1 VGNTPASQPKPQ
13 PTGPEKAPR
22 PPSAQQSPWGHPGQA
37 NQGQPGQQSPW
48 GHPGQANQGQPASY
62 GTAPGSWPPGS
73 AYWGPAKPKRQRAT
87 DRAGRPFADWW
98 HRAAARLLDA
108 VFVLMLIALVLGALS
123 SSGILPGYT
132 VEKVNQATGQVQ
144 LLHEVSAFGWI
155 VAAFIASLIWLAYFA
170 LLDGSQSGH
179 TIGKQALGLRVRDLD
194 SGDQLGAARALLRE
208 LVILVCFWALLIPL
222 VFDALSPLWDSQ
234 HRAWH
239 DKLAGSVV
247 VEEMA
252 SLPRQSPMSDP
263 GHRLP
268 PW

>member
-1 VGNTPASQPKPQ
+1 MQ
-13 PTGPEKAPR
+13 R
-22 PPSAQQSPWGHPGQA
+22 SADS
-37 NQGQPGQQSPW
+37 
-48 GHPGQANQGQPASY
+48 
-62 GTAPGSWPPGS
+62 
-73 AYWGPAKPKRQRAT
+73 
-87 DRAGRPFADWW
+87 AGRPFADWW

-108 VFVLMLIALVLGALS
+108 VFVFMLVALVLGMLS

-144 LLHEVSAFGWI
+144 LLHQVSALGWI

-179 TIGKQALGLRVRDLD
+179 TIGKQALGLRVRDID

-208 LVILVCFWALLIPL
+208 LVILVCFWAFILPLLL
-222 VFDALSPLWDSQ
+222 DAISPLWDSRR
-234 HRAWH
+234 RAWH

-247 VEEMA
+247 VEEIS
-252 SLPRQSPMSDP
+252 SLSRQSNARDP
-263 GHRLP
+263 RYRRP